1 MPTDITTS
9 TNMTVV
15 AEMTAAA
22 SVNWLRSNPGVLLTA
37 EELACYVRRPRRGLI
52 AAARRGTIPHLRV
65 GRRVLFRSDAIV
77 QWLDDN
83 TADVECSPGAT
94 CPAL

>member
-1 MPTDITTS
+1 MPTDMTAS
-9 TNMTVV
+9 TNVTML
-15 AEMTAAA
+15 ADMTAAH

-77 QWLDDN
+77 RWLDAA
-83 TADVECSPGAT
+83 TVAVQPGAQ
-94 CPAL
+94 PGPH

>member
-1 MPTDITTS
+1 MPDHMTTFVD
-9 TNMTVV
+9 MT
-15 AEMTAAA
+15 TAH

-37 EELACYVRRPRRGLI
+37 EELAAYVRRPRRGLI

-77 QWLDDN
+77 RWLDEN
-83 TADVECSPGAT
+83 TADVMPSVPAT
-94 CPAL
+94 ERAGELA